1 MWHYYI
7 TGGTENVLEYIHRAI
22 DDGVEYIQIREKHLN
37 ARDLFHLVSQAVQ
50 AAKSTSTRI
59 LVNTRTDIAIA
70 AGAHGVHLPAN
81 SIAPARLRAITPP
94 GFIIGVSC
102 HTLDEIIRAH
112 QESADF
118 AVFGPIF
125 DTPGK
130 GPALGVDALQ
140 KACAATTL
148 PILAL
153 GGITW
158 QNAPQCIEAGA
169 AGIAGIRLFQES
181 PPRDESPA
189 NSKPESD
196 PASAKQRLRP
206 PPSPR

>member
-1 MWHYYI
+1 MWRYYI
-7 TGGTENVLEYIHRAI
+7 TGGTEKLLEYIRRAI

-37 ARDLFHLVSQAVQ
+37 ARDLFHFVSTAVR
-50 AAKSTSTRI
+50 ATESTNTRI
-59 LVNTRTDIAIA
+59 LVNTRADIAIA

-81 SIAPARLRAITPP
+81 SISPQLLRSITSPE
-94 GFIIGVSC
+94 FMIGVSC
-102 HTLDEIIRAH
+102 HTLDEITRAH

-130 GPALGVDALQ
+130 GPAVGLDALHA
-140 KACAATTL
+140 ACTATTL

-158 QNAPQCIEAGA
+158 QNASQCIEAGA
-169 AGIAGIRLFQES
+169 AGIAGIRLFQAETS
-181 PPRDESPA
+181 
-189 NSKPESD
+189 
-196 PASAKQRLRP
+196 L
-206 PPSPR
+206 

>member
-1 MWHYYI
+1 MWRYYI
-7 TGGTENVLEYIHRAI
+7 TGGTENVVEYIRRAI
-22 DDGVEYIQIREKHLN
+22 DDSVEYIQIREKHLN
-37 ARDLFHLVSQAVQ
+37 ARALFHLVSQAVQ
-50 AAKSTSTRI
+50 AAESTSTRI
-59 LVNTRTDIAIA
+59 LVNTRADIAIA

-81 SIAPARLRAITPP
+81 SIAPRLLRSIAPP
-94 GFIIGVSC
+94 EFIIGVSC
-102 HTLDEIIRAH
+102 HTLDEITRAH

-130 GPALGVDALQ
+130 GPALGLDALHA
-140 KACAATTL
+140 ACAATKL

-158 QNAPQCIEAGA
+158 QNASLCIEAGA

-181 PPRDESPA
+181 QPRDESPA
-189 NSKPESD
+189 NSTPESD
-196 PASAKQRLRP
+196 RVSAKQRLPP
-206 PPSPR
+206 PPSQR